1 MISIVNWPEVAILSI
16 TAAHH
21 EPVWNGTAFEPR
33 LMMPMTIG
41 WDHRVI
47 NGADAAR
54 FLQQLKA
61 ILEEPFLG
69 WL

>member
-1 MISIVNWPEVAILSI
+1 
-16 TAAHH
+16 
-21 EPVWNGTAFEPR
+21 
-33 LMMPMTIG
+33 
-41 WDHRVI
+41 VI

-54 FLQQLKA
+54 FLVELKN

>member
-1 MISIVNWPEVAILSI
+1 
-16 TAAHH
+16 
-21 EPVWNGTAFEPR
+21 
-33 LMMPMTIG
+33 MTIG

-54 FLQQLKA
+54 FLQELKH

-69 WL
+69 WF

>member
-1 MISIVNWPEVAILSI
+1 
-16 TAAHH
+16 
-21 EPVWNGTAFEPR
+21 
-33 LMMPMTIG
+33 MMPMTIG

-54 FLQQLKA
+54 FLRNIKQL
-61 ILEEPFLG
+61 LEEPFVS